1 MKKKHKNTKQ
11 VYENSRVSVRLQSQ
25 IKEAEFR
32 VKSQSTVTEFRIQ
45 RQGTEFRIKNRV
57 QVRIQSTDYKD
68 RVHSESTEY

>member
-1 MKKKHKNTKQ
+1 M
-11 VYENSRVSVRLQSQ
+11 
-25 IKEAEFR
+25 KEAEFR